1 MTESLEYKTVL
12 ACYDRL
18 VTALKSDP
26 VGIATELMADSLI
39 PPLDVKKTDA
49 QELARLLLNKVELVP
64 ERYHDIVEVFSR
76 HGWLKDIVAILQTER
91 SM

>member
-1 MTESLEYKTVL
+1 MSESLEYKTLL
-12 ACYDRL
+12 ACYDKL

-26 VGIATELMADSLI
+26 LGIATELIAVDLI

-64 ERYHDIVEVFSR
+64 ERYHDIVEAFSR
-76 HGWLKDIVAILQTER
+76 HRWLKDIVTILQTEH